1 MLFLVTEVTKGM
13 WAKKQAKM
21 KRNSVSESP
30 QKSNQIKERISD
42 KSAKNSEPLDNKVVN
57 LYQNFGFCCFY
68 FQ

>member
-1 MLFLVTEVTKGM
+1 MLFLVIEVTKGM

-42 KSAKNSEPLDNKVVN
+42 KSSKSSEPLDNKVN
-57 LYQNFGFCCFY
+57 LNQNFGFCCFY